1 MPVITDKAGVSKGLE
16 ILLYSFS
23 NLQAKSTSF
32 EVPQN
37 WPNGDFFLLQITTLL
52 KEFVVPQGACLAF
65 PTAVLL
71 EYLHINKN
79 ISESLYLLQY

>member
-37 WPNGDFFLLQITTLL
+37 WPNGDFFYFKL
-52 KEFVVPQGACLAF
+52 P
-65 PTAVLL
+65 
-71 EYLHINKN
+71 
-79 ISESLYLLQY
+79 LY